1 MKITV
6 KDGKNFNLHLC
17 FPTRIVLN
25 RFTAF
30 FLSSVLKKQNIH
42 VTTEQILTFS
52 KVLRKYKRKHP
63 DILTGIWWKCPLL
76 KESISKSRCKFHF
89 LKQDIFVIC
98 FR

>member
-30 FLSSVLKKQNIH
+30 FLPSVLKKQNIH

-52 KVLRKYKRKHP
+52 KALRKYKRKHP
-63 DILTGIWWKCPLL
+63 DWNLVEVSTVKGEYTKIKM
-76 KESISKSRCKFHF
+76 
-89 LKQDIFVIC
+89 
-98 FR
+98 

>member
-17 FPTRIVLN
+17 FPTRIALN

-52 KVLRKYKRKHP
+52 KALCKYKRKHP
-63 DILTGIWWKCPLL
+63 DWNLVEVSTVKGEYIKIKM
-76 KESISKSRCKFHF
+76 
-89 LKQDIFVIC
+89 
-98 FR
+98 